1 MMDEPLVLALDDAR
15 ATLERAGGKGASL
28 ARLAAAGLPVP
39 PGFHVTT
46 AAYRHFVAAH
56 GLRERIVEIAA
67 AASPDRPETCESA
80 AEKIA
85 ALFAEQPVPD
95 EVAQAVGAAYAEL
108 GGDLAVAVRS
118 SATAE
123 DLPEM
128 SFAGQQETYLNIRG
142 RSPVLD
148 AVKRCWASLW
158 TARAIG
164 YRARQGIDSGD
175 LGLAVVVQELV
186 PADAAGV
193 LFTADPLTGARDRV
207 MVNAAWGLGESVVGG
222 QVTPDTIVV
231 AKADGSIVRQEI
243 SDKQVMTVRTPAG
256 TREEPVPAELRER
269 PVLDAPQAAELA
281 RLAVAIEELY
291 DRPMDIEWARHDG
304 RLHILQARPIT
315 ALPGPAPAWE
325 LPDPKG
331 RYVRGSV
338 TELLPEPLSPLFAT
352 LGLGAW
358 KRATV
363 EGYKSIGLPY
373 FEEPFAVIGG
383 YAYYNIT
390 YTPGMLARMMVAQP
404 LFLIVTLPRGLRA
417 AAQRWERAHAAYA
430 DVAAR
435 RGAVDTGSAPAGEL
449 FAGARE
455 IVEEA
460 ARYYAAV
467 QGGVLPAAYISESLF
482 TSVYKLVRRPGDPPA
497 LTFLLGFDSKPM
509 RADKSLYDLA
519 RWGREQPGLAERVAH
534 GPVEEPEEFAGR
546 FAAHLA
552 EFGDTVYD
560 LDFAKPLPVEDPAPL
575 LRTVR
580 FYLTGEAPDPHER
593 QRAAREQRELATRRL
608 HTRRGLRTAFARWVL
623 RWAQKMAPLREDALA
638 DVGLGWPAAR
648 RALHEIGRRLVVAEA
663 VADEDDV
670 FWLRMDELEDA
681 AEALDSAGRTP
692 VDWRAVVAERRATW
706 RAQRAVAPPHALP
719 DGGGMKI
726 LGIDFS
732 RLLPGHRDD
741 GSADVI
747 KGVPG
752 SPGRVSAPV
761 RIIHGSDEFAQ
772 MRQGDVL
779 VARITTPAWTPLF
792 ALASAVVTDVGG
804 PLSHSSIVARE
815 YGIPA
820 VLGTGA
826 ATERLR
832 NGQQVI
838 VDGEAGT
845 VTLVHT

>member
-1 MMDEPLVLALDDAR
+1 MTDEPLTLALDDAR

-46 AAYRHFVAAH
+46 AAYRRFVTAH
-56 GLRERIVEIAA
+56 GLQERIVELASAA
-67 AASPDRPETCESA
+67 FPDRPETCDTA

-85 ALFAEQPVPD
+85 ALFTGQPVPE
-95 EVAQAVGAAYAEL
+95 EVARAIGAAYAEL
-108 GGDLAVAVRS
+108 GDDPAVAVRS

-142 RSPVLD
+142 PSPVLD

-164 YRARQGIDSGD
+164 YRARQGIGPDEVS
-175 LGLAVVVQELV
+175 LAVVVQELV

-207 MVNAAWGLGESVVGG
+207 MVNAAWGLGEAVVGG

-231 AKADGSIVRQEI
+231 AKADGSIIRQEI

-269 PVLDAPQAAELA
+269 PVLDPPQAAELT

-291 DRPMDIEWARHDG
+291 ERPMDIEWARHDG
-304 RLHILQARPIT
+304 RPHILQARPIT
-315 ALPGPAPAWE
+315 ALPGAAPSWE

-331 RYVRGSV
+331 KYVRGSV

-352 LGLGAW
+352 LGLDAW
-358 KRATV
+358 KQATL

-373 FEEPFAVIGG
+373 FDEPFAVIGG

-390 YTPGMLARMMVAQP
+390 YTPGMLARTMVAQP
-404 LFLIVTLPRGLRA
+404 LFLAVTLPRGLRT
-417 AAQRWERAHAAYA
+417 AAQRWRQAHAAYA
-430 DVAAR
+430 GVAAR
-435 RGAVDTGSAPAGEL
+435 RGSADTASAPASEL
-449 FAGARE
+449 LAGARE

-460 ARYYAAV
+460 ARYYTAI
-467 QGGVLPAAYISESLF
+467 QSGVLPAAYMSESLF
-482 TSVYKLVRRPGDPPA
+482 TQAYKRVRRPDDPPA
-497 LTFLLGFDSKPM
+497 PAFLLGFDSKPV
-509 RADKSLYDLA
+509 RAEKSLYDLA
-519 RWGREQPGLAERVAH
+519 RWAREQPGPAERLEH
-534 GPVEEPEEFAGR
+534 PPVDQPGEFAGR

-552 EFGDTVYD
+552 EFGDMVYD
-560 LDFAKPLPVEDPAPL
+560 LDFAKPLPAEDPAPL
-575 LRTVR
+575 LQTLR
-580 FYLTGEAPDPHER
+580 FYLTGQAPDPHER
-593 QRAAREQRELATRRL
+593 QRAAREQRERAARRL
-608 HTRRGLRTAFARWVL
+608 NARRGLRAAFAKRVL

-638 DVGLGWPAAR
+638 DVGLGWPVAR
-648 RALHEIGRRLVVAEA
+648 HALHEIGRRLVAAKA

-670 FWLRMDELEDA
+670 FWLRLDELEA
-681 AEALDSAGRTP
+681 AVEALDSAGRTP
-692 VDWRAVVAERRATW
+692 ADSRAVVAERRATW
-706 RAQRAVAPPHALP
+706 RAQQAVAPPHALP
-719 DGGGMKI
+719 EDGMKI

-752 SPGRVSAPV
+752 SPGRVSAPA
-761 RIIHGSDEFAQ
+761 RIIHGPGEFGR

-779 VARITTPAWTPLF
+779 VARITTPAWTSLF

-820 VLGTGA
+820 VLGTGT

-832 NGQQVI
+832 SGQQVI
-838 VDGEAGT
+838 IDGEAGT
-845 VTLVHT
+845 VTLVHP

>member
-1 MMDEPLVLALDDAR
+1 MTDEPFVLALDDAR
-15 ATLERAGGKGASL
+15 ATLEHAGGKGASL
-28 ARLAAAGLPVP
+28 ARLAAHGLPVP

-46 AAYRHFVAAH
+46 AAYRRFVAAH
-56 GLRERIVEIAA
+56 GLRERIVEIAST
-67 AASPDRPETCESA
+67 ASPDRPETCDAA

-85 ALFAEQPVPD
+85 ALFAEQPMPE
-95 EVAQAVGAAYAEL
+95 EVAHAVGAAYAGL
-108 GGDLAVAVRS
+108 GDDPAVAVRS

-123 DLPEM
+123 DLPDM
-128 SFAGQQETYLNIRG
+128 SFAGQLETYLNIRR

-148 AVKRCWASLW
+148 AVKRCWASWW

-164 YRARQGIDSGD
+164 YRARQGVGADDIA
-175 LGLAVVVQELV
+175 LAVVVQELV

-193 LFTADPLTGARDRV
+193 LFTADPLTGARDRL
-207 MVNAAWGLGESVVGG
+207 MVNAAWGLGEAVVSG
-222 QVTPDTIVV
+222 QVTPDTLVI

-243 SDKQVMTVRTPAG
+243 SDKQVMTVRVPAG
-256 TREEPVPAELRER
+256 THEEPVPTELRER
-269 PVLDAPQAAELA
+269 PVLDPPQAAELT

-291 DRPMDIEWARHDG
+291 DRPMDIEWAMHDG
-304 RLHILQARPIT
+304 HPYILQARPIT
-315 ALPGPAPAWE
+315 ALPGAAPGWE

-358 KRATV
+358 KRATQ
-363 EGYKSIGLPY
+363 EQYKTTGLPY

-390 YTPGMLARMMVAQP
+390 YTAGMMARMMVAQP
-404 LFLIVTLPRGLRA
+404 LFLTTTLPRGLRTA
-417 AAQRWERAHAAYA
+417 AERWRQAHAAYA
-430 DVAAR
+430 GVAAR
-435 RGAVDTGSAPAGEL
+435 WGAVDMGTAPASEL
-449 FAGARE
+449 LAGARE

-460 ARYYAAV
+460 ARYYVAI
-467 QGGVLPAAYISESLF
+467 QSGVLPAAYISESMF
-482 TSVYKLVRRPGDPPA
+482 TAAYKLVRRQGDPPA
-497 LTFLLGFDSKPM
+497 LTFLLGFDSKPV

-519 RWGREQPGLAERVAH
+519 RQGRTAESA
-534 GPVEEPEEFAGR
+534 E

-560 LDFAKPLPVEDPAPL
+560 LDFAKPLPAEDPAPL
-575 LRTVR
+575 LQTLG

-593 QRAAREQRELATRRL
+593 QRAAREERERVTSRL
-608 HTRRGLRTAFARWVL
+608 NARRGPRAAFAKRVL
-623 RWAQKMAPLREDALA
+623 RWAQQVAPLREDALA
-638 DVGLGWPAAR
+638 DVGLGWPVAR
-648 RALHEIGRRLVVAEA
+648 QALHEIGRRLVAAEA
-663 VADEDDV
+663 VADQDDV
-670 FWLRMDELEDA
+670 FWLRMDELETA
-681 AEALDSAGRTP
+681 VEALDAGRTP
-692 VDWRAVVAERRATW
+692 SDSREIVAERRATW
-706 RAQRAVAPPHALP
+706 RARRAAAPPHALSE
-719 DGGGMKI
+719 DGGMKI

-741 GSADVI
+741 GSGDVI

-752 SPGRVSAPV
+752 SPGRVSAPARV
-761 RIIHGSDEFAQ
+761 IHGPDEFGQ

-832 NGQQVI
+832 SGRQVT

-845 VTLVHT
+845 VTPETR